1 MSLVRALVDNDL
13 AFAISILDLAGPLVK
28 DRPIQPDERR
38 IIEMAFDDVAD
49 IGRLTIAIGAG
60 QIELA
65 AAVDLAIA
73 VVVSFALEEP
83 LIIRISERICCC
95 VTGVQGDLGAPI
107 FTTCRSRASALLR
120 SFRTGTPARPP

>member
-1 MSLVRALVDNDL
+1 LSFVRALVDNDL
-13 AFAISILDLAGPLVK
+13 AFAISVLDLAGPLVK
-28 DRPIQPDERR
+28 ARPIQPHERR

-83 LIIRISERICCC
+83 LI
-95 VTGVQGDLGAPI
+95 GHLN
-107 FTTCRSRASALLR
+107 
-120 SFRTGTPARPP
+120 TPPL